1 VARIPICTMAFLC
14 FPVALLAQQ
23 QSPLPELPA
32 DIPKDAVV
40 RIWLTDK
47 TPSGQDAV
55 WKSPDGTIHE
65 FFQFNDRGRG
75 PKIYTTYRLDSHGL
89 IVFEES
95 KGVDYM
101 KSPVEERFS
110 LVGGEAVWKNKAE
123 NEKQSNASGKFFVG
137 LNFNGLESDAI
148 LARALLASGSAGKLP
163 VLPSGQAAIRKLQSV
178 PVEASGQKSTAT
190 LYEISGL
197 GFTPNYLWLDEDQQF
212 LAVISG
218 WSSVVHHS
226 FESSVSQ
233 LRESQRQAE
242 IARAGE
248 LAKALSHKP
257 SGDLV
262 IRNVTLFDSPSGK
275 LLANQRVTVH
285 GERIASVEA
294 DDGRPTPAN
303 SHAIDGRGKM
313 LLPGLWDMHAH
324 LFRVDAFL
332 DIAAGVTTVRDLANS
347 IEELGKLRQQIEEGT
362 QIGPRVVLA
371 GFIDGPGPF
380 EGPVK
385 ILAATPDEARQE
397 VDRYAD
403 LGYVQIKIYSSVK
416 PELVPIIAEEAHK
429 RGLRVSGHVPSGMI
443 AEQFV
448 RDGADEIQ
456 HMNFIFLNFM
466 PDVKETRTPARFIEP
481 GKRGGN
487 LDLNSQQV
495 NDFIA
500 FLKQH
505 HTVIDPTMAIW
516 EATYIDRPG
525 QPGRIEAP
533 IFDRLPVQV
542 QRGSRTAELAL
553 DASDPAT
560 DKQYR
565 AAYANMVR
573 MVKKLYDCGIQIV
586 AGTDESNGYA
596 LDRELEIYAEAGIP
610 AAEVLRIATIEAAQ
624 VMHLDKDLGS
634 VTPGK
639 YADMILVNGDPTR
652 QMSDIRRVDTV
663 IKNGVV
669 YKPAE
674 LYPAFGIRHE

>member
-1 VARIPICTMAFLC
+1 MARIPTSMIALLC

-23 QSPLPELPA
+23 QSPLPELPP
-32 DIPKDAVV
+32 DIPKDAVM
-40 RIWLTDK
+40 RMFLTDK

-75 PKIYTTYRLDSHGL
+75 PKIYTTYRLDSRGL

-101 KSPVEERFS
+101 KSPIEERFS
-110 LVGGEAVWKNKAE
+110 LVAGGAAWKNKAE
-123 NEKQSNASGKFFVG
+123 SEKQSNASGRFFVD
-137 LNFNGLESDAI
+137 LNGGPESGAI
-148 LARALLASGSAGKLP
+148 LARALLSSEGAGKLP
-163 VLPSGQAAIRKLQSV
+163 LLPSGQAAIRKLQSV
-178 PVEASGQKSTAT
+178 PVVASGQKSIAT

-197 GFTPNYLWLDEDQQF
+197 GFTPSYLWLDDNQQF
-212 LAVISG
+212 LAVTYG
-218 WSSVVHHS
+218 WGSVVRHG

-242 IARAGE
+242 IARASE
-248 LAKALSHKP
+248 LAKAMSHKP

-262 IRNVTLFDSPSGK
+262 IRNVTLFDSLTGG
-275 LLANQRVTVH
+275 LLSNQRVTVR
-285 GERIASVEA
+285 GERVASVEP
-294 DDGRPTPAN
+294 DDGRPTPAG
-303 SHAIDGRGKM
+303 SQAIDGRGKM

-324 LFRVDAFL
+324 LFPDDAFL
-332 DIAAGVTTVRDLANS
+332 DIAAGVTTIRDLANS
-347 IEELGKLRQQIEEGT
+347 IEELGKLRKQIQEGT

-385 ILAATPDEARQE
+385 ILAATPEEARQQ

-466 PDVKETRTPARFIEP
+466 PDVKETRTPARFTEP
-481 GKRGGN
+481 GKRGGD
-487 LDLNSQQV
+487 LDLNSQRV

-500 FLKQH
+500 FLQQR

-516 EATYIDRPG
+516 EATYLDRPG
-525 QPGRIEAP
+525 QPSRTDAA

-542 QRGSRTAELAL
+542 QRDSRTAAEAL
-553 DASDPAT
+553 DASDPAA

-573 MVKKLYDCGIQIV
+573 MVKKLYDSGIQIV

-596 LDRELEIYAEAGIP
+596 LDRELEIYNEAGIP
-610 AAEVLRIATIEAAQ
+610 APEVLRIATIEAAQ

-639 YADMILVNGDPTR
+639 YADMILVKGDPTK

-663 IKNGVV
+663 VKNGVV

-674 LYPAFGIRHE
+674 LYPAFGIRPE